1 MKEHQSGRNQQ
12 CVVVVNAM
20 LPRRHCLKAQK
31 RQRNVFES
39 EEHVKAVTG
48 HSPDFGGL
56 GRCDNGDESRLEL
69 RSRLVVQETKRV
81 TTLGPQDAASA
92 FAGGHFR

>member
-1 MKEHQSGRNQQ
+1 MCGCS
-12 CVVVVNAM
+12 
-20 LPRRHCLKAQK
+20 
-31 RQRNVFES
+31 QRNVATTPLSQSTEKTTKCFES

-48 HSPDFGGL
+48 TGPISVDWV
-56 GRCDNGDESRLEL
+56 DVNNGDESRLEL

-92 FAGGHFR
+92 FAADTFAGGCDLCCQEP